1 MSDRSFYPYL
11 KREEPADP
19 FDFDGASSPADPPY
33 QPPPGTR
40 VYDRKGVEYLV
51 PADGVMA
58 GINRQYEMGAFAVIN
73 LTSGAS
79 RSSASWR
86 ASGLQERNPAEL
98 KATVTIAPKPILVP
112 FTGGT
117 RVVARR
123 ASFGEPSRGIIASPA
138 LADIVNQKYDMGTH
152 VVITSGGGTS
162 SYPTEEMLQTYWER
176 DVLATPV
183 YHKVKGPF

>member
-1 MSDRSFYPYL
+1 MSKMRPNNLRAMGPYGT
-11 KREEPADP
+11 
-19 FDFDGASSPADPPY
+19 FDIETTPEPADPPY

-40 VYDRKGVEYLV
+40 IYDRKGVEYLV

-58 GINRQYEMGAFAVIN
+58 GINRQYGMGAFAVIN

-86 ASGLQERNPAEL
+86 ASGLQERNPVGGTFVGSVE
-98 KATVTIAPKPILVP
+98 IAPPSPPPLVP

-117 RVVARR
+117 RVVARGV
-123 ASFGEPSRGIIASPA
+123 SFGEPSRGIIASSA

-176 DVLATPV
+176 DVLATPSIT
-183 YHKVKGPF
+183 K